1 MVDTSL
7 KLCAVNS
14 IGAEKVSKVDHG
26 PKHRSASQILES
38 NIEILYCQKDDLFL
52 GVENCLPP
60 TIEKNTGG
68 SLESIK

>member
-38 NIEILYCQKDDLFL
+38 NTEILYCQKDDLFL
-52 GVENCLPP
+52 GGENCLTP
-60 TIEKNTGG
+60 TIEQKHRGFPG
-68 SLESIK
+68 VH